1 MEEITYI
8 HDEDKLAE
16 LFNNLKRGRCDEC
29 NEFCEMLIPPYKVKI
44 TTKTHT
50 NESGTVRTR
59 VFKTGFIRNCADHT
73 PNGVNAWV
81 PPGEEGVDWK
91 IVDETY
97 FIREKVFSHN
107 ARKLVM
113 KEYKSKGRTYRYPSH
128 IMTPVFVWM
137 WVEMQ
142 DD

>member
-16 LFNNLKRGRCDEC
+16 LFDNLKRGRCDEC
-29 NEFCEMLIPPYKVKI
+29 NEFCEMLIPPYKVKV

-50 NESGTVRTR
+50 NEEGVVRTR
-59 VFKTGFIRNCADHT
+59 VSKTGFIFNCADHT

-81 PPGEEGVDWK
+81 PVGEEGVDWK
-91 IVDETY
+91 IEDETY
-97 FIREKVFSHN
+97 FVRQKVFSHHDRN
-107 ARKLVM
+107 FVM

-128 IMTPVFVWM
+128 ESTPVFVWM
-137 WVEMQ
+137 WVKLQ